1 MRTITIQQN
10 ESFDARIAGCID
22 RALAIIGASQREFL
36 LHRLGMD
43 YGLSPKNFVNEPEKL
58 EKALKDILGDSV
70 TTSVLSFAVNN
81 IADSFQL
88 RWSISTSLADT
99 IEKARSKN

>member
-1 MRTITIQQN
+1 MKTITIQQN
-10 ESFDARIAGCID
+10 ESFDARIAYCID
-22 RALAIIGASQREFL
+22 RALAIIGSSQREFL

-43 YGLSPKNFVNEPEKL
+43 YGLSPKSFTKEPEKL
-58 EKALKDILGDSV
+58 EKALKDILGNFV
-70 TTSVLSFAVNN
+70 TASVLTLAVNN

-88 RWSISTSLADT
+88 RWSISTGLADT